1 MHIINV
7 WVFSWRFRVSS
18 CPQVEIPEFIK
29 TNNIISLAALYQKLN
44 SGNCHGLVCTQ
55 LLVVFKLH
63 FGGDS
68 VTSKN
73 TMSEFS
79 KINFSIKVPSKSHDI
94 IKFEA
99 ITELIKGINS
109 LLQKNI

>member
-1 MHIINV
+1 MHMIINV

-29 TNNIISLAALYQKLN
+29 TNYIISLAALYQKLN

-55 LLVVFKLH
+55 FVVYNLYL
-63 FGGDS
+63 GGDS

-79 KINFSIKVPSKSHDI
+79 KINFSIKVPSKSHDNKI
-94 IKFEA
+94 
-99 ITELIKGINS
+99 
-109 LLQKNI
+109 